1 MSGEDDF
8 AGVETYRL
16 PGPSTRDEGARLF
29 LLVLGESPEVIE
41 LRKGTSLR
49 IGRAPD
55 SDVVL
60 VDRAVSRNHAMLHVA
75 DDVQVEDLGSANGLL
90 VAGARCAPGGRAR
103 VPAGSTIELGGS
115 LLVLHEGAAAPSLGS
130 DEAAPRPG
138 ERDTGIDLSA
148 HVVFDEAMARLYDV
162 VARIAPTR
170 LSVLLLGETGAGK
183 EVVAAA
189 IHERSSRANGPFV
202 KVNCAAIAGQLLES
216 ELFGH
221 VRGAFTGADRARRGL
236 VEAASGGTL
245 LLDEVGEMSLPL
257 QAKLLRVIEEQ
268 TVRPLGSNETR
279 SVDVRFVA
287 ATNRDL
293 DAEVERGTF
302 RRDLYHRLN
311 GIRLEVPPLRKRK
324 GEIIPLAE
332 LFLARASATPPAM
345 SRQAVDVLLQYAWP
359 GNVRELRNAI
369 EHALAMCT
377 GATIRTEHLPPDITG
392 GGTADVDD
400 ESERAQRITS
410 PMDLRED
417 LAAIEKQRIID
428 ALAECDGNQS
438 RAAKLLGMPRRT
450 LISRIETYGLPR
462 PRKGKQP

>member
-16 PGPSTRDEGARLF
+16 QGPSTQEEPARRF
-29 LLVLGESPEVIE
+29 LLVLGESPRVIE
-41 LRKGTSLR
+41 LRAGASLR

-60 VDRAVSRNHAMLHVA
+60 ADRAVSRNHAMLHVSS
-75 DDVQVEDLGSANGLL
+75 DVQVEDLGSANGLL

-103 VPAGSTIELGGS
+103 VPPGSTIELGGS
-115 LLVLHEGAAAPSLGS
+115 LLVLHEGAAPPSLGS
-130 DEAAPRPG
+130 ETPDDDREAPASV
-138 ERDTGIDLSA
+138 DLGD
-148 HVVFDEAMARLYDV
+148 HVVFDEAMARLYEV

-189 IHERSSRANGPFV
+189 VHERSSRAKGPFV

-236 VEAASGGTL
+236 IEAASGGTL
-245 LLDEVGEMSLPL
+245 LLDEVGEMSRDL

-268 TVRPLGSNETR
+268 KVRPLGSNDAR
-279 SVDVRFVA
+279 AVDVRFVA

-332 LFLARASATPPAM
+332 LFLSRASATPPAL
-345 SRQAVDVLLQYAWP
+345 SRQAADALREHSWP
-359 GNVRELRNAI
+359 GNVRELRNAV

-377 GATIRTEHLPPDITG
+377 GATLRTEHLPAEITG
-392 GGTADVDD
+392 REAKDADD
-400 ESERAQRITS
+400 ESVRAERITM
-410 PMDLRED
+410 PMDLRDD

-428 ALAECDGNQS
+428 ALEQCDGNQS

-450 LISRIETYGLPR
+450 LISRIEAYGLPR
-462 PRKGKQP
+462 PRKGKRA